1 MAFAIDPL
9 SGAHR
14 CCWQSSIN
22 TQRSAVVIGIAIVA
36 ALATFSHDH
45 PTMQDFDDASLLQLT
60 AIPRDKEI
68 RELPAGYLDGIGG
81 GVDWANRRGLPG
93 ECPGYT
99 SADLDRPIRDVLLEH
114 PGTDGYCYFGWMGD
128 WTRMCAVARKSRD
141 YFTFARVFDEHTEKI
156 RTSNSTPVMIGF
168 EGGNFTTLD
177 HIHPLDDALCAVN
190 GFWDYPVDP
199 VLHDFEYLTNVS
211 RQYCK
216 RLEAEVPHFHNLT
229 MRQFLDEE
237 MDDDRS
243 FDALVNSGN
252 QSSGVIPSLR
262 SNMFLHEAV
271 KCLLGGVEC
280 DIANCVRRACKD
292 DANVLKY
299 GSDCS

>member
-1 MAFAIDPL
+1 MELVEELIGQTRACRVNVLDIRQQILKDPF
-9 SGAHR
+9 
-14 CCWQSSIN
+14 
-22 TQRSAVVIGIAIVA
+22 
-36 ALATFSHDH
+36 ATFCLSILGQMVIVILVGWAIGHACALLH
-45 PTMQDFDDASLLQLT
+45 ESLTTISLL
-60 AIPRDKEI
+60 
-68 RELPAGYLDGIGG
+68 REYLMSI
-81 GVDWANRRGLPG
+81 L
-93 ECPGYT
+93 
-99 SADLDRPIRDVLLEH
+99 
-114 PGTDGYCYFGWMGD
+114 
-128 WTRMCAVARKSRD
+128 K
-141 YFTFARVFDEHTEKI
+141 KI
-156 RTSNSTPVMIGF
+156 RTSNSTPVMIRF
-168 EGGNFTTLD
+168 EGDNFTTLD

-243 FDALVNSGN
+243 FDALVNSGY
-252 QSSGVIPSLR
+252 QSSGVIPSLK
-262 SNMFLHEAV
+262 SNMLLHEAV

-292 DANVLKY
+292 GANVLKY